1 MQFWSNL
8 IIIWRDVEDYSLL
21 IIQTARQRDAGE
33 NVITWKIVA
42 EECDFIF
49 SCPFHVLSDPG
60 WVLTRATPGT
70 SMASLRFLSLS
81 TELWWRL
88 EWKPRSWRE
97 YFFCFWSKGTQRPG
111 FYSNPPRPWFFPR
124 EPYTKAFLSLS
135 WCFLIWKME
144 IFMLVHKYI
153 WSTDQRREARLVIEM
168 LRFLTEFKIVLW

>member
-33 NVITWKIVA
+33 NLITWKIVA

-49 SCPFHVLSDPG
+49 SCLFHVLVSDPG

-70 SMASLRFLSLS
+70 SMASLRFLSLL
-81 TELWWRL
+81 TGLWWRL
-88 EWKPRSWRE
+88 EWRPRSWRE

-111 FYSNPPRPWFFPR
+111 FYSNPPRPCYYPGNPIPKHFNLWADVFSSGKWKYLCLYINISDQQTR
-124 EPYTKAFLSLS
+124 GEKLGYSLK
-135 WCFLIWKME
+135 C
-144 IFMLVHKYI
+144 
-153 WSTDQRREARLVIEM
+153 
-168 LRFLTEFKIVLW
+168 